1 MADNSNKAAE
11 VTVITI
17 NIAMPESSGTDDV
30 AVGVVLEEGVEED
43 EADVVEV
50 GAEDGEL
57 EFDVV

>member
-57 EFDVV
+57 ELDVV

>member
-1 MADNSNKAAE
+1 
-11 VTVITI
+11 
-17 NIAMPESSGTDDV
+17 MPESSGTDDV

-57 EFDVV
+57 